1 MLQMTNSVK
10 KLDSRGMTLV
20 ETLMGVVIS
29 YLLITGI
36 YVIALAADN
45 MWQVVKTKTELQQEL
60 RKGMAWMISELRQA
74 GSLSIVDVP
83 ANSSWYSAITFQIPS
98 GVTAG
103 ALTWN
108 PSTIQFIKGGTH
120 SDQLLRISGGAT
132 GILGQDLLSIQ
143 FRRQTAT
150 PNILEV
156 AMQARKN
163 TDKGRQINYQ
173 LSFSV
178 ELRN

>member
-1 MLQMTNSVK
+1 
-10 KLDSRGMTLV
+10 
-20 ETLMGVVIS
+20 MGLTIS

-60 RKGMAWMISELRQA
+60 RKGMGRMVSELRQA
-74 GSLSIVDVP
+74 GNLSILDVP
-83 ANSSWYSAITFQIPS
+83 ANDQWYPSITFQIPS

-103 ALTWN
+103 ALAWN
-108 PSTIQFIKGGTH
+108 PNTIQFLKGGSH
-120 SDQLLRISGGAT
+120 SDQLLRLFAGT
-132 GILGQDLLSIQ
+132 TKILGQDLLSIQ
-143 FRRQTAT
+143 FRRKTTTA
-150 PNILEV
+150 NILEV
-156 AMQARKN
+156 MMQARKN

-173 LSFSV
+173 LSFNV